1 MDKREYPAGADQ
13 VITVF
18 VTDDRSAQ
26 LDADEIFMAIAAD
39 AAERDQQGWR
49 AVSMTA
55 LPLRQT
61 GTTGNVLFQ
70 SGGQFATMAAVA
82 VLYARDGMG

>member
-1 MDKREYPAGADQ
+1 MDIRDYAAGADQ

-18 VTDDRSAQ
+18 VTDDRTAQ
-26 LDADEIFMAIAAD
+26 LDPDATFMAIAAD

-49 AVSMTA
+49 CVSMTA

-82 VLYARDGMG
+82 VLYARDPA

>member
-1 MDKREYPAGADQ
+1 MEKRDYPAGADQ

-18 VTDDRSAQ
+18 VTGDSGSQ
-26 LDADEIFMAIAAD
+26 LDADEIFMAVAAD

-55 LPLRQT
+55 IPLRQT
-61 GTTGNVLFQ
+61 GTAGNVLFQ
-70 SGGQFATMAAVA
+70 SGGQFATLAAVA
-82 VLYARDGMG
+82 VLYARDGAR